1 MEGWNNGLEKNNK
14 DRVTFMLEQKGFDQ
28 RLETTHFMCVLAP
41 TIPAFHYPVSGK
53 HSIV

>member
-14 DRVTFMLEQKGFDQ
+14 EVTFMLEQKGFDQ
-28 RLETTHFMCVLAP
+28 QLKTAHFTCVLAP